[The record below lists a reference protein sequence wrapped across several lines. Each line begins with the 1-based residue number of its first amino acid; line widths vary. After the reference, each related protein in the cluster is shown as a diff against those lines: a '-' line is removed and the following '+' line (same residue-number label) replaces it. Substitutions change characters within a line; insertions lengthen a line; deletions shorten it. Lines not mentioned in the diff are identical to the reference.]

1 MPVVV
6 EALAVLLVHLL
17 HVLAVPE
24 VVAPGSA
31 ILCSRVRKCWQHT
44 QQALC
49 LLALALAVLLARAS
63 QVLAPRAETLEGRAV
78 TLRSGLLPQRMAA
91 AVPLVVAVLP
101 LPAGAVLEA
110 ASGQRVQ
117 ITVLW
122 ERTARA
128 VVVWV
133 ARQQA

>member
-1 MPVVV
+1 M
-6 EALAVLLVHLL
+6 
-17 HVLAVPE
+17 
-24 VVAPGSA
+24 
-31 ILCSRVRKCWQHT
+31 
-44 QQALC
+44 
-49 LLALALAVLLARAS
+49 
-63 QVLAPRAETLEGRAV
+63 LAPMAETLEGRAV

-91 AVPLVVAVLP
+91 AVPVVVTVLLHRLSAVL
-101 LPAGAVLEA
+101 GA

-128 VVVWV
+128 VVVLV

>member
-1 MPVVV
+1 M
-6 EALAVLLVHLL
+6 
-17 HVLAVPE
+17 
-24 VVAPGSA
+24 
-31 ILCSRVRKCWQHT
+31 
-44 QQALC
+44 
-49 LLALALAVLLARAS
+49 
-63 QVLAPRAETLEGRAV
+63 LAPMAETLEGRAV

-117 ITVLW
+117 ITVFLG
-122 ERTARA
+122 ESTARA
-128 VVVWV
+128 VVVLV

>member
-1 MPVVV
+1 M
-6 EALAVLLVHLL
+6 
-17 HVLAVPE
+17 
-24 VVAPGSA
+24 
-31 ILCSRVRKCWQHT
+31 
-44 QQALC
+44 
-49 LLALALAVLLARAS
+49 
-63 QVLAPRAETLEGRAV
+63 LAPMAETLEGRAV

-128 VVVWV
+128 VVVLV